1 MTHRLD
7 SEMRSGRRRYRCLP
21 FAVLACLSCAIAK
34 EPQKADAGYRSLRM
48 TAQAHAG
55 TAALTDAKFEFSCS
69 TGKGGALQV
78 AVILPTAESVGEFPF
93 NEFEGPGGIG
103 ERKTL
108 ARWSVPEPT
117 TAEYAGPISGWYGV
131 DGDGFLF
138 ASSHE
143 SRAASD
149 LARLLQ
155 RWLDAG
161 GQPLMLTV
169 TAPNGG
175 ATLEAKAEPGERLAK
190 IRETLAPCLAQ
201 VRRH

>member
-1 MTHRLD
+1 
-7 SEMRSGRRRYRCLP
+7 MRSGRRRYRCLP
-21 FAVLACLSCAIAK
+21 LAVLACLSCAIAK
-34 EPQKADAGYRSLRM
+34 EPSKAGTGYRSLRIP
-48 TAQAHAG
+48 AQAHAG
-55 TAALTDAKFEFSCS
+55 AAAPMDATFEFSCS

-78 AVILPTAESVGEFPF
+78 AVILPKAESVGEFPLD
-93 NEFEGPGGIG
+93 EFEGPGGIG

-117 TAEYAGPISGWYGV
+117 AAEYAGPISGWYGV

-143 SRAASD
+143 SRAVSD

-161 GQPLMLTV
+161 GPPLVLAV
-169 TAPNGG
+169 TAPNGD
-175 ATLEAKAEPGERLAK
+175 ARLEAKAEPGERLANL
-190 IRETLAPCLAQ
+190 RETLAPCLAQ
-201 VRRH
+201 VRRR